1 MNRSPGWISR
11 LEITSSADGWK
22 MLTASAICSL
32 ACILRKS
39 RWRLP
44 KSFSS
49 LRERFGPCRLP
60 HPGPR
65 SDCCCKSLRPFRYES
80 DLSNASKTGDPRQ
93 GLGLSGVSPSSLC
106 GLGTIPCADRRRSDP
121 GLFNTY
127 PGDLAVRL
135 GVLYLLGQLRCG
147 KAWLNAATEPSAWV
161 VEKPGRQRLR
171 VLFRDI
177 RDSKPPE
184 RCTVFFRSFSQ
195 HFHRKAAGCPVG

>member
-11 LEITSSADGWK
+11 LEITSSADGLR

-49 LRERFGPCRLP
+49 LRERFGRCRLP

-65 SDCCCKSLRPFRYES
+65 SECSSKSPNLFPYES
-80 DLSNASKTGDPRQ
+80 NFSNASKTGDPRQ
-93 GLGLSGVSPSSLC
+93 GLGLSGVPPSALY

-121 GLFNTY
+121 GLFHTY

-135 GVLYLLGQLRCG
+135 GLLYLLG
-147 KAWLNAATEPSAWV
+147 
-161 VEKPGRQRLR
+161 
-171 VLFRDI
+171 
-177 RDSKPPE
+177 
-184 RCTVFFRSFSQ
+184 
-195 HFHRKAAGCPVG
+195 